1 MLPDGC
7 FSSGLSRSACFAAPG
22 DAGLTRG
29 AAGGVNRLIGLDR
42 VAGRDGPCTILD
54 DPDFAIA

>member
-7 FSSGLSRSACFAAPG
+7 FSSGLRSAAIFGAP
-22 DAGLTRG
+22 
-29 AAGGVNRLIGLDR
+29 GGVNRLIGLDR

>member
-7 FSSGLSRSACFAAPG
+7 FSSGLRSAAIFGAPG
-22 DAGLTRG
+22 DIGRTSG